1 MTEIL
6 AKRLFHAGTVIFEGG
21 DVGDC
26 AYVID
31 RGRVEV
37 STSYNGTKTVLGIM
51 GPGEILGDMAII
63 DDEPRSASAIA
74 IDDTV
79 LTVITPEQVT
89 TRLTE
94 ADPVLR
100 LLLMVT
106 LERYRNELRRF
117 QGLPAED
124 PEDDGSKGKR
134 RRALLTQDIIA
145 SSQQT
150 AIDKF
155 KLESDLRSA
164 IARKEFQLYYQ
175 PIVALA
181 DEEIVGF
188 EALIRWIHSERGFVN
203 PGEFIAVAEET
214 ELMVPIGKWVLEQ
227 ACQDLV
233 RFDEVVSN
241 GDKAPIFM
249 SVNVSGRQF
258 ASGTFLEDLKACL
271 DETAVDP
278 GRIKLEITESLF
290 MNYSSA
296 LDWIKAVRDL
306 GVRVALDDFGTGYSS
321 LSYLLHFP
329 IDTLKVDRAFVQH
342 MHEQERSASLVTAI
356 VSMAHTLGFDV
367 VAEGIEEAEQGA
379 ALASMGCEYAQGYLY
394 ARPMPFDQALD
405 HLRESRPAS

>member
-1 MTEIL
+1 M
-6 AKRLFHAGTVIFEGG
+6 IFEGG

-37 STSYNGTKTVLGIM
+37 ATNYNGEKTVLGIM

-89 TRLTE
+89 TRLQE

-117 QGLPAED
+117 QGGNDEQPAAQD
-124 PEDDGSKGKR
+124 RQGK

-155 KLESDLRSA
+155 KLESDLRGA
-164 IARKEFQLYYQ
+164 IANDQFHLYYQ
-175 PIVALA
+175 PIISLDGGAVA
-181 DEEIVGF
+181 GF
-188 EALIRWIHSERGFVN
+188 EALIRWIHPERGFVN
-203 PGEFIAVAEET
+203 PGDFIAVAEET
-214 ELMVPIGKWVLEQ
+214 ALMVPIGRWVLQQ
-227 ACQDLV
+227 ACEDLKT
-233 RFDEVVSN
+233 FNELALECGSP
-241 GDKAPIFM
+241 PIFV

-258 ASGTFLEDLKACL
+258 ASGNFLGDLRESLA
-271 DETAVDP
+271 DTGVDP
-278 GRIKLEITESLF
+278 KNVKLEITESLL
-290 MNYSSA
+290 MNYTHA
-296 LDWIKAVRDL
+296 LDWIREAREQ
-306 GVRVALDDFGTGYSS
+306 GVRIALDDFGTGYSS

-342 MHEQERSASLVTAI
+342 MHEDTRSASLVAAI
-356 VSMAHTLGFDV
+356 VNMAHTLSFDV
-367 VAEGIEEAEQGA
+367 VAEGIEEAEQSV
-379 ALASMGCEYAQGYLY
+379 ALAGMGCEYAQGYRY
-394 ARPMPFDQALD
+394 ARPLPVLD
-405 HLRESRPAS
+405 AREFLRNAGAN

>member
-1 MTEIL
+1 LKGEVL
-6 AKRLFHAGTVIFEGG
+6 SKRLFRAGSMIFEGG

-37 STSYNGTKTVLGIM
+37 ATNYNGEKTVLGIM

-89 TRLTE
+89 TRLQE

-117 QGLPAED
+117 QGGNDEQPAAQD
-124 PEDDGSKGKR
+124 RQGK

-155 KLESDLRSA
+155 KLESDLRGA
-164 IARKEFQLYYQ
+164 IANDQFHLYYQ
-175 PIVALA
+175 PIISLDGGAVA
-181 DEEIVGF
+181 GF
-188 EALIRWIHSERGFVN
+188 EALIRWIHPERGFVN
-203 PGEFIAVAEET
+203 PGDFIAVAEET
-214 ELMVPIGKWVLEQ
+214 ALMVPIGRWVLQQ
-227 ACQDLV
+227 ACEDLKT
-233 RFDEVVSN
+233 FNELALES
-241 GDKAPIFM
+241 GSPPIFV

-258 ASGTFLEDLKACL
+258 ASGNFLGDLRESLA
-271 DETAVDP
+271 DTGVDP
-278 GRIKLEITESLF
+278 KNVKLEITESLL
-290 MNYSSA
+290 MNYTHA
-296 LDWIKAVRDL
+296 LDWIREAREQ
-306 GVRVALDDFGTGYSS
+306 GVRIALDDFGTGYSS

-342 MHEQERSASLVTAI
+342 MHEDTRSASLVAAI
-356 VSMAHTLGFDV
+356 VNMAHTLSFDV
-367 VAEGIEEAEQGA
+367 VAEGIEEAEQSV
-379 ALASMGCEYAQGYLY
+379 ALADMGCEYAQGYRY
-394 ARPMPFDQALD
+394 ARPLPIADAREF
-405 HLRESRPAS
+405 LRNAGAS

>member
-1 MTEIL
+1 M
-6 AKRLFHAGTVIFEGG
+6 IFEGG

-37 STSYNGTKTVLGIM
+37 ATNYNGEKTVLGIM

-89 TRLTE
+89 TRLQE

-117 QGLPAED
+117 QGGNDEQPAAQD
-124 PEDDGSKGKR
+124 RQGK

-155 KLESDLRSA
+155 KLESDLRGA
-164 IARKEFQLYYQ
+164 IANDQFHLYYQ
-175 PIVALA
+175 PIISLDGGAVA
-181 DEEIVGF
+181 GF
-188 EALIRWIHSERGFVN
+188 EALIRWIHPERGFVN
-203 PGEFIAVAEET
+203 PGDFIAVAEET
-214 ELMVPIGKWVLEQ
+214 ALMVPIGRWVLQQ
-227 ACQDLV
+227 ACEDLKT
-233 RFDEVVSN
+233 FNELALES
-241 GDKAPIFM
+241 GSPPIFV

-258 ASGTFLEDLKACL
+258 ASGNFLGDLRESLA
-271 DETAVDP
+271 DTGVDP
-278 GRIKLEITESLF
+278 KNVKLEITESLL
-290 MNYSSA
+290 MNYTHA
-296 LDWIKAVRDL
+296 LDWIREAREQ
-306 GVRVALDDFGTGYSS
+306 GVRIALDDFGTGYSS

-342 MHEQERSASLVTAI
+342 MHEDTRSASLVAAI
-356 VSMAHTLGFDV
+356 VNMAHTLSFDV
-367 VAEGIEEAEQGA
+367 VAEGIEEAEQSV
-379 ALASMGCEYAQGYLY
+379 ALADMGCEYAQGYRY
-394 ARPMPFDQALD
+394 ARPLPIADAREF
-405 HLRESRPAS
+405 LRNAGAS

>member
-6 AKRLFHAGTVIFEGG
+6 AKRLFHAGTLIFEGG
-21 DVGDC
+21 DIGDC

-37 STSYNGTKTVLGIM
+37 STSYNGAKTVLGIM

-63 DDEPRSASAIA
+63 DDEPRSATAIA

-89 TRLTE
+89 TRLKE

-117 QGLPAED
+117 QGLPAEPT
-124 PEDDGSKGKR
+124 PEEGSKAGTR

-155 KLESDLRSA
+155 KLESDLRTA
-164 IARKEFQLYYQ
+164 IAREEFQLYYQ
-175 PIVALA
+175 PIIALKDEQVA
-181 DEEIVGF
+181 GY
-188 EALIRWIHSERGFVN
+188 EALIRWIHPERGFVN

-214 ELMVPIGKWVLEQ
+214 ALMVPIGKWVLEQ

-233 RFDEVVSN
+233 RFDAVQGN
-241 GDKAPIFM
+241 GDKPPVFV

-258 ASGTFLEDLKACL
+258 ASGTFLGDLKTCL
-271 DETAVDP
+271 DQTPVDP

-290 MNYSSA
+290 MNYASA
-296 LDWIKAVRDL
+296 LDWIKAARDL

-342 MHEQERSASLVTAI
+342 MHEEKRSANLVRAI

-379 ALASMGCEYAQGYLY
+379 ALAEMGCEYAQGYRY
-394 ARPMPFDQALD
+394 ARPMPFDDALD
-405 HLRESRPAS
+405 HLRQDLGA